1 MLTLNDGRTELWQWD
16 TGRKLTVDAE
26 CSQVHFSNKVFG
38 RSIDVD
44 VVDGVAIIPDILLQ
58 TDKDLTAWAFV
69 GTSENGYTK
78 ISEVFKVNRRNKPAD
93 YVFTPTDQASL
104 EELIERLDAIE
115 ESQDPDAIKNAVDE
129 YLADNPIQIEEEDPN
144 VPDWAKQPAKP
155 KYTAKEVGA
164 VATVNGITPD
174 EKGNVQI
181 EVGSGGDVDLT
192 GYATEQYVQGYA
204 QPKGDYLTEV
214 PEGYAK
220 TEDIPTKPEDIGAQ
234 PAGNYLTEVPTGYAT
249 EEFVKNKIAEAEL
262 SGEEVDLSGYA
273 QKSELPTKVSQL
285 ENDKG
290 YLTQHQDI
298 SGKLDASA
306 LPTAINTALAQ
317 AKASG
322 EFKGDKGDKGDKGE
336 QGIQGEKGDTGAT
349 GSDANVTA
357 QNIAKAL
364 GYTPANETEVDSL
377 SSNQS
382 ALSARMDTFTKLG
395 EGSTTG
401 DAELIDARVDCEG
414 KVWDNAGGHIRGITE
429 KIIDACCDKEIVGV
443 HNYNLFKISEVSFS
457 SRLDNTS
464 TEIVSSGTNNFVT
477 GWFPVT
483 YGKYYAPSIYRS
495 DLGRRSR
502 SGIVLGR
509 VQLKLA
515 DGTIK
520 IYTNDSSNSYPFV
533 MVGDYGVAPVD
544 DENAVYMRLQLSMY
558 VNKVNQD
565 VSTADKMKVWETM
578 IVEGDTA
585 EEANNNSLNLEY
597 LDGDIEMESE
607 VKYTLKKQ
615 TAQNEFDPTGY
626 YLPILYLT
634 GDVSPIA
641 ESKDNEVTLD
651 YVYKNKTGTC
661 TLKGQG
667 ASSYTAAKKLIEAG
681 KAGKFNYTIKFD
693 NKFEAVSGWG
703 SQKKYCLKANFID
716 HTHSRNVV
724 SCKLWG
730 KIVKSRTTVPT
741 ELENLPNG
749 GAVDGFPVIIM
760 LNGEFHGLYTF
771 NIPKDGWMFGL
782 VEDATK
788 TQALVGADSHT
799 PATQFKGEL
808 AGDESDFELE
818 FVSDKSSTDW
828 VTTSLNRLINAC
840 INSDGTD
847 LDTTLAQYID
857 WDSAIDYYIHAV
869 VEKGS
874 DTVDKNF
881 LLVTFNG
888 TKWYFTNYDRDST
901 YGLAWDASGLTIA
914 DANVID
920 FEACANTSRIFELIR
935 RYKTAELKSRYAK
948 LRSNI
953 LSESRICRE
962 FETFVWDI
970 STPILLEDVKK
981 YPTIRG
987 SSANTIDQIC
997 RWIHQRLEACDK
1009 WVEAL

>member
-1 MLTLNDGRTELWQWD
+1 MAELSVIEKNGVEYALKDKTAREAIEKIQQNGTGDSGTAASAVSQHNTDAAAHNDLRIALKGLSDRINAALDSDDITLDQMSEVVAYI
-16 TGRKLTVDAE
+16 K
-26 CSQVHFSNKVFG
+26 SNKTL
-38 RSIDVD
+38 IDAITTNKVS
-44 VVDGVAIIPDILLQ
+44 VADIINN
-58 TDKDLTAWAFV
+58 LTTNV
-69 GTSENGYTK
+69 T
-78 ISEVFKVNRRNKPAD
+78 NKPLSAAQG
-93 YVFTPTDQASL
+93 VVLSG
-104 EELIERLDAIE
+104 LIDTL
-115 ESQDPDAIKNAVDE
+115 SGN
-129 YLADNPIQIEEEDPN
+129 LAN
-144 VPDWAKQPAKP
+144 
-155 KYTAKEVGA
+155 Y
-164 VATVNGITPD
+164 
-174 EKGNVQI
+174 
-181 EVGSGGDVDLT
+181 
-192 GYATEQYVQGYA
+192 
-204 QPKGDYLTEV
+204 QPKGDYAMRSE
-214 PEGYAK
+214 
-220 TEDIPTKPEDIGAQ
+220 IPTVPTKVSAFTND
-234 PAGNYLTEVPTGYAT
+234 AGYLTQHQ
-249 EEFVKNKIAEAEL
+249 
-262 SGEEVDLSGYA
+262 DLSGYA
-273 QKSELPTKVSQL
+273 KSSDIPKKVSAL

-290 YLTQHQDI
+290 YLTEHQDI
-298 SGKLDASA
+298 SGKAD
-306 LPTAINTALAQ
+306 Q
-317 AKASG
+317 
-322 EFKGDKGDKGDKGE
+322 
-336 QGIQGEKGDTGAT
+336 
-349 GSDANVTA
+349 
-357 QNIAKAL
+357 
-364 GYTPANETEVDSL
+364 TEVDSL
-377 SSNQS
+377 ASNQS
-382 ALSARMDTFTKLG
+382 TLSARMDTFTKLA

-401 DAELIDARVDCEG
+401 DAELMDARVDCEG
-414 KVWDNAGGHIRGITE
+414 KTWENVGGHVRGITE
-429 KIIDACCDKEIVGV
+429 KIIDACCDKEVVGGN
-443 HNYNLFKISEVSFS
+443 NYNLLKISEVSFT
-457 SRLDNTS
+457 SRLDNAS
-464 TEIVSSGTNNFVT
+464 SDIVSSSNNNFVT

-483 YGKYYAPSIYRS
+483 SGKFYAPSIYRP
-495 DLGRRSR
+495 DLGNRSNV
-502 SGIVLGR
+502 GIKIAR
-509 VQLKLA
+509 VQLKLV

-520 IYTNDSSNSYPFV
+520 VYTNDSGSNPYPYV
-533 MVGDYGVAPVD
+533 KVGDVNVLPID
-544 DENAVYMRLQLSMY
+544 DENAVYMRLHMSMY
-558 VNKVNQD
+558 VNGTTQD
-565 VSTADKMKVWETM
+565 VSTADKMKPWEPM
-578 IVEGDTA
+578 IVEGNTA
-585 EEANNNSLNLEY
+585 EEAKNNSLNLAY

-667 ASSYTAAKKLIEAG
+667 ATSYTIAKNLIAAG
-681 KAGKFNYTIKFD
+681 KAGKFNYTINFD
-693 NKFEAVSGWG
+693 NAFEAVSGWG
-703 SQKKYCLKANFID
+703 SQKKYCLKANWID

-730 KIVKSRTTVPT
+730 KMVKSRTAVPT

-782 VEDATK
+782 VENTAK
-788 TQALVGADSHT
+788 TQAVVSAQSHT

-901 YGLAWDASGLTIA
+901 YGLAWDASMLTIA

-935 RYKTAELKSRYAK
+935 RYKTAELKSRYAE

-987 SSANTIDQIC
+987 SSVNTTDQIC
-997 RWIHQRLEACDK
+997 RWIHKRLEACDK